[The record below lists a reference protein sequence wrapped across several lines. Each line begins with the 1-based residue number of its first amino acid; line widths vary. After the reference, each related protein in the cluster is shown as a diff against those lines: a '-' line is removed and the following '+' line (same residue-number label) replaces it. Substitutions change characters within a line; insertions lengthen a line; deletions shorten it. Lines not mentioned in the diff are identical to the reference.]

1 MKRVL
6 FIAEMNEIVK
16 NMNEAMLPYFQVKL
30 CIADAGMA
38 GQLLHIFQPD
48 IVLIFLSRLSRADV
62 MGLNIL
68 LRENANLPTVVVGSM
83 YEFQTYGLNI
93 NAKQVRGLTRP
104 ISNKEVIR
112 TLYVSLGVEFPSE
125 QEQLEKADVRKHIL
139 FIDDNPLLL
148 RSMKALVEGR
158 YRVSIAVSGSQA
170 LDLMQRDCPD
180 MIFMA
185 YEMPVVNGK
194 IIYKG
199 IRANPQFAAIPVVF
213 LSSIAKKEHIK
224 EILQLQPAGYILKPA
239 DKERILNMITQT
251 LGK

>member
-16 NMNEAMLPYFQVKL
+16 SMNEAMLPYFQVQL

-112 TLYVSLGVEFPSE
+112 TLCVSLGVEFPSE
-125 QEQLEKADVRKHIL
+125 QEQLEKVDVRKHIL

-148 RSMKALVEGR
+148 RSMKDFE
-158 YRVSIAVSGSQA
+158 Y
-170 LDLMQRDCPD
+170 D
-180 MIFMA
+180 
-185 YEMPVVNGK
+185 
-194 IIYKG
+194 
-199 IRANPQFAAIPVVF
+199 
-213 LSSIAKKEHIK
+213 HT
-224 EILQLQPAGYILKPA
+224 
-239 DKERILNMITQT
+239 NMR
-251 LGK
+251 KMRNS

>member
-16 NMNEAMLPYFQVKL
+16 NMNEAMLPYFQVQL

-112 TLYVSLGVEFPSE
+112 TLCVSLGVEFPSE
-125 QEQLEKADVRKHIL
+125 QEQLQKADVRKHIL

-148 RSMKALVEGR
+148 RSMKDFE
-158 YRVSIAVSGSQA
+158 Y
-170 LDLMQRDCPD
+170 DHT
-180 MIFMA
+180 
-185 YEMPVVNGK
+185 N
-194 IIYKG
+194 
-199 IRANPQFAAIPVVF
+199 IRKMRNRE
-213 LSSIAKKEHIK
+213 S
-224 EILQLQPAGYILKPA
+224 
-239 DKERILNMITQT
+239 
-251 LGK
+251 

>member
-16 NMNEAMLPYFQVKL
+16 NMNEAMLPYFQVQL

-125 QEQLEKADVRKHIL
+125 QERWRKQM
-139 FIDDNPLLL
+139 FENTFYLL
-148 RSMKALVEGR
+148 
-158 YRVSIAVSGSQA
+158 
-170 LDLMQRDCPD
+170 
-180 MIFMA
+180 MIIHYCCA
-185 YEMPVVNGK
+185 AGK
-194 IIYKG
+194 H
-199 IRANPQFAAIPVVF
+199 
-213 LSSIAKKEHIK
+213 L
-224 EILQLQPAGYILKPA
+224 
-239 DKERILNMITQT
+239 
-251 LGK
+251 

>member
-1 MKRVL
+1 
-6 FIAEMNEIVK
+6 
-16 NMNEAMLPYFQVKL
+16 
-30 CIADAGMA
+30 
-38 GQLLHIFQPD
+38 
-48 IVLIFLSRLSRADV
+48 

-93 NAKQVRGLTRP
+93 
-104 ISNKEVIR
+104 
-112 TLYVSLGVEFPSE
+112 Y
-125 QEQLEKADVRKHIL
+125 L

-239 DKERILNMITQT
+239 DKEQILNMITQA

>member
-1 MKRVL
+1 
-6 FIAEMNEIVK
+6 
-16 NMNEAMLPYFQVKL
+16 
-30 CIADAGMA
+30 
-38 GQLLHIFQPD
+38 
-48 IVLIFLSRLSRADV
+48 
-62 MGLNIL
+62 
-68 LRENANLPTVVVGSM
+68 
-83 YEFQTYGLNI
+83 
-93 NAKQVRGLTRP
+93 
-104 ISNKEVIR
+104 
-112 TLYVSLGVEFPSE
+112 
-125 QEQLEKADVRKHIL
+125 
-139 FIDDNPLLL
+139 
-148 RSMKALVEGR
+148 MKALVEGR

-213 LSSIAKKEHIK
+213 LSSKEHIK

-239 DKERILNMITQT
+239 DKEQILNMITQT